1 MQIVQQAMIETLP
14 DLANRRIHL
23 GEIPYP
29 PVHDVR
35 LSAQGDFNVEAVS
48 MDSAI
53 GFRWRRVE
61 IMRRVERELL
71 RDLQRGMRHRAALK

>member
-29 PVHDVR
+29 PVHDVP
-35 LSAQGDFNVEAVS
+35 AV
-48 MDSAI
+48 
-53 GFRWRRVE
+53 
-61 IMRRVERELL
+61 
-71 RDLQRGMRHRAALK
+71 RAG

>member
-1 MQIVQQAMIETLP
+1 MQIVQQAMIDTLP

-29 PVHDVR
+29 PVQGVR

-53 GFRWRRVE
+53 GVCWRGAE

-71 RDLQRGMRHRAALK
+71 RDLQHRSRHRAALK